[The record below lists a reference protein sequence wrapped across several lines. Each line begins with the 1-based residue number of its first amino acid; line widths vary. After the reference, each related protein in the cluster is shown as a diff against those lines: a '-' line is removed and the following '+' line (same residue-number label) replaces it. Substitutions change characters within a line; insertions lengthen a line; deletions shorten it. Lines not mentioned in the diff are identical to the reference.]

1 MLRYGVCT
9 DSGAKSPE
17 SKMSVK
23 HSELYSFLLA
33 VLLMGSLTC
42 ISQAATPGLL
52 LTEES
57 SDTALPE
64 RARTRPPV
72 SGLSDTGN
80 GARASFGSIVQS
92 GDRTGINRA
101 AQQAGAQPGW
111 QASMQRELGEREY
124 HATPA
129 AATRL
134 REARNAGVIDSTHLA
149 LPEDGSVLQS
159 PNRAH
164 DLRTYYLNDRIAVL
178 PRVGEQADWVLTL
191 KTSGIGRSAEPLTTL
206 PAAAPSSEGNR
217 VRYRRGTVEEWYVNS
232 AAGVEQG
239 WTLSERPLGEGPLEI
254 RIAVDGLVA
263 DVGDSEVRFR
273 GTGAGAASAIHYD
286 KLVAFD
292 ASGADLPARLEATA
306 GGFRI
311 VVDDRDARYPVVIDP
326 LMTTPAWQAQSD
338 QEDASFGNSVA
349 GAGDVNGDGFADV
362 IVGASGFDN
371 GEADEGA
378 AFVYYGSASGLSTT
392 PAWRAEGDQVN
403 SGFGISVTGAG
414 DVNGDGF
421 ADLIVG
427 APRFDNGEFDEGA
440 AFVYFGSASG
450 PSTAADWQ
458 GESNKARA
466 EFGTSVAGA
475 GDVNGDGYADMIIG
489 ARVFDNGENDEGAAF
504 VYFGSASGPSIAA
517 DWQAESNKADTEFG
531 SSVAGAGDVNGDG
544 YADVIVGAP
553 KFDNNGASNKGAA
566 FVYFGSDSGL
576 AATAAWQAEG
586 DDPFDRFGTSVAGA
600 GDVNGDGY
608 ADVIVGARNFDTD
621 QSLEGA
627 AFVYF
632 GSASGLS
639 TTVDWQAEGDQVSA
653 SFGISVA
660 GAGDVNGDGFAD
672 VIVGAVFFD
681 NGQDDEGAAFMYLGS
696 ASGLGTAPAWQAESD
711 QDAAR
716 FGASVAGAGDV
727 NGDGFADVIVG
738 ARLFDNGEA
747 NEGAAFGYLG
757 AASGLVTTAAW
768 QAESEQDFAGFGDA
782 VAAAGDVNGD
792 GFADLIVGAP
802 RFDNGEIDEGAAFV
816 FLGSAPGLST
826 AADWQAESDQEF
838 ANFGSSVAGAGD
850 VNGDG
855 YADVIVGAPFFDNG
869 EGVEGA
875 AFVYYGSGS
884 GLSTMPVWRAE
895 SDQAGAR
902 FGISVAGAGDVNGDG
917 HADVIVGAP
926 KFDSGQAN
934 EGAAFVYF
942 GSASGLSTKADW
954 QAESDQEDAAF
965 GASVAGAGD
974 VNGDGHADVIVG
986 TPKFDSGQ
994 ANEGAAFV
1002 YFGSASGLSTT
1013 TDWQAESDQDNAD
1026 FGISVAGAA
1035 DVNGDGFSDVIV
1047 GASGFDNG
1055 ETNEGAAFVFLGSA
1069 SGLLTDADWQAESDQ
1084 ESANFGSS
1092 VAGAGDV
1099 NGDGYADVIVGAF
1112 LFDNGEADEGAA
1124 FVYMGSASGL
1134 GTTADWQAE
1143 SDQDDAWFGF
1153 SVAGAGDVNG
1163 DGYADVSVGA
1173 IDFDNGQTR
1182 EGAAFVYL
1190 GNEGRSR
1197 VALARQ
1203 FQIDATTPIAPGG
1216 LVPDG
1221 DFVVSIFAP
1230 VHVGRTLAG
1239 IAVEVKSAGVPF
1251 DGQNLVT
1258 AVPELVFQDSTTGQ
1272 ARYDATIDL
1281 QTAGAWRWRARVL
1294 SDPTTTVTSGIG
1306 NWGRWLQPARA
1317 ASQSADVRFA
1327 TFFSVGGMVSGLQS
1341 SGLVL
1346 NNEGSDLSIA
1356 DNGSFIFPAQ
1366 VDGSDY
1372 AVTVSA
1378 QPSGPSQTCTVSNGA
1393 GTLAGANVTDVQV
1406 TCMTDDFTVGGTVSG
1421 LAGTGLVL
1429 RNNAGDDL
1437 PVSGDGAFS
1446 FPTALADGSTYAVS
1460 VATQPTEL
1468 SQTCTV
1474 TSGAGTLAGAN
1485 VTDVQVTCVTD
1496 DFTVGGTVSG
1506 LAGTGLVLRNNAGD
1520 DLPVSGDG
1528 AFTFP
1533 TALADG
1539 STYAVTVRTQPTDP
1553 RQVCAVT
1560 NATGQISG
1568 SDVTAIEVDCI
1579 TGYSVGGTVSGLR
1592 ATGLV
1597 LDLNNRSA
1605 LLFEQDSD
1613 FVFDLSLTTGQ
1624 TWSVRILFEPDV
1636 HTCAISPESG
1646 LIGSTNVTDVAVS
1659 CITDILLSDS
1669 FENLAEE
1676 PIRVD

>member
-1 MLRYGVCT
+1 MLRYGVWT

-33 VLLMGSLTC
+33 VLLMGSFTYA
-42 ISQAATPGLL
+42 SQAATPGLL
-52 LTEES
+52 FTEES

-64 RARTRPPV
+64 RARTRSPV
-72 SGLSDTGN
+72 SGLSDAGN
-80 GARASFGSIVQS
+80 GARGLSGSNFQS

-101 AQQAGAQPGW
+101 AHQAGAQHGW

-129 AATRL
+129 AASRL

-149 LPEDGSVLQS
+149 LPEDGPVLQS

-164 DLRTYYLNDRIAVL
+164 ELRTYYLNDRIAVL

-191 KTSGIGRSAEPLTTL
+191 KTSGIGRSADPLTTL
-206 PAAAPSSEGNR
+206 PAVAPSSEGNR

-232 AAGVEQG
+232 AVGVEQG

-263 DVGDSEVRFR
+263 DVGDSDVRFR
-273 GTGAGAASAIHYD
+273 GTGAGAAIAINYD

-326 LMTTPAWQAQSD
+326 LMTTPAWQAESD
-338 QEDASFGNSVA
+338 QQDASFGTSVA
-349 GAGDVNGDGFADV
+349 GAGDVNGDGFSDV

-378 AFVYYGSASGLSTT
+378 AFVYFGSASGLSTT
-392 PAWRAEGDQVN
+392 ADWQAEGDQV
-403 SGFGISVTGAG
+403 SASFGISVAGAG

-421 ADLIVG
+421 VDVIVG
-427 APRFDNGEFDEGA
+427 ASRFDDGEFNEGA

-458 GESNKARA
+458 AESNKASA

-489 ARVFDNGENDEGAAF
+489 ARVFDNGESDEGAAF
-504 VYFGSASGPSIAA
+504 VYYGSASGPSIAA

-553 KFDNNGASNKGAA
+553 LFDNNGASNKGAA
-566 FVYFGSDSGL
+566 FVFFGSDSGL

-621 QSLEGA
+621 QNLEGA

-639 TTVDWQAEGDQVSA
+639 TTADWQAEGDQVSA

-711 QDAAR
+711 QDAAW

-738 ARLFDNGEA
+738 ASLFDNGEA

-768 QAESEQDFAGFGDA
+768 QAESDQDFAGFGDA

-802 RFDNGEIDEGAAFV
+802 QFDNGETNEGAAFV
-816 FLGSAPGLST
+816 FLGSASGLST

-869 EGVEGA
+869 ETDEGA
-875 AFVYYGSGS
+875 AFVFFGSDS
-884 GLSTMPVWRAE
+884 GLAATAAWQAEGDDPFDRFGTSVAGAGDVNGDGFADVIVGADRFDNGETDEGAAFLYLGAALGLSATPVWQAE
-895 SDQAGAR
+895 SDQEDAAFGA
-902 FGISVAGAGDVNGDG
+902 SVAGVGDVNGDG

-926 KFDSGQAN
+926 KFDSGQ
-934 EGAAFVYF
+934 V
-942 GSASGLSTKADW
+942 
-954 QAESDQEDAAF
+954 
-965 GASVAGAGD
+965 
-974 VNGDGHADVIVG
+974 
-986 TPKFDSGQ
+986 
-994 ANEGAAFV
+994 NEGAAFV

-1013 TDWQAESDQDNAD
+1013 ADWQAESDQAFAR
-1026 FGISVAGAA
+1026 FGSSVAGAA
-1035 DVNGDGFSDVIV
+1035 DVNGDGFADVIV
-1047 GASGFDNG
+1047 GARFFDNG

-1069 SGLLTDADWQAESDQ
+1069 SGLSTAADWQAESDQ
-1084 ESANFGSS
+1084 EFANFGSS

-1099 NGDGYADVIVGAF
+1099 NGDGYADVIIDAF
-1112 LFDNGEADEGAA
+1112 LFDNGEVDEGAA
-1124 FVYMGSASGL
+1124 FVYLGSASGL
-1134 GTTADWQAE
+1134 GATADWQAE

-1163 DGYADVSVGA
+1163 DGYADVSVGS
-1173 IDFDNGQTR
+1173 IDFDNGQTN

-1203 FQIDATTPIAPGG
+1203 FQIDGTTPIAPGG
-1216 LVPDG
+1216 LVPGG
-1221 DFVVSIFAP
+1221 DFMVSIFAP

-1239 IAVEVKSAGVPF
+1239 IAVEVKPAGVPF

-1281 QTAGAWRWRARVL
+1281 QTVGAWRWRARVL

-1317 ASQSADVRFA
+1317 AGQSADVRFA
-1327 TFFSVGGMVSGLQS
+1327 TFFSVGGMVSGLES

-1346 NNEGSDLSIA
+1346 NNEGSDLPIA
-1356 DNGSFIFPAQ
+1356 GNGSFIFPAQ

-1372 AVTVSA
+1372 AVTVLD
-1378 QPSGPSQTCTVSNGA
+1378 QPSGPSQTCTVGNG
-1393 GTLAGANVTDVQV
+1393 T
-1406 TCMTDDFTVGGTVSG
+1406 
-1421 LAGTGLVL
+1421 
-1429 RNNAGDDL
+1429 
-1437 PVSGDGAFS
+1437 
-1446 FPTALADGSTYAVS
+1446 
-1460 VATQPTEL
+1460 
-1468 SQTCTV
+1468 
-1474 TSGAGTLAGAN
+1474 GTLAGAN

-1520 DLPVSGDG
+1520 DLSVSGDG

-1560 NATGQISG
+1560 NATGKISG
-1568 SDVTAIEVDCI
+1568 SDVTAIEVDCV
-1579 TGYSVGGTVSGLR
+1579 TGYSVGGTVTGLR

-1624 TWSVRILFEPDV
+1624 TWSVRILFEPDA
-1636 HTCAISPESG
+1636 HTCAISPGSG

-1669 FENLAEE
+1669 FEDLAEE
-1676 PIRVD
+1676 PISVD